1 MPEWER
7 TGNRIPDFGWS
18 GIKAISGGSVPGPGS
33 VPGHRSDRVIGRM
46 ASNPMFAV
54 AGDVSATAGKQ
65 SEKMPAIV
73 AGGKDSC

>member
-7 TGNRIPDFGWS
+7 TGNRIPDFGWG
-18 GIKAISGGSVPGPGS
+18 GIKAIRSGSVPGPGS

-54 AGDVSATAGKQ
+54 AGDVSATAGKE
-65 SEKMPAIV
+65 SKKMPAGA
-73 AGGKDSC
+73 AGGKDS